1 MDLKIWL
8 KFVYFDSLVV
18 DASSSAPEEK
28 SSQQIWWKSK
38 SSFEA
43 QYFLLATEF
52 WVSIDIKS
60 DHDKPNYNPYLHK
73 KFCSKD
79 ESFHNTEYYSEK
91 WVYYSSILWVPI
103 CIMIRY
109 RMTEKNMKFPL
120 FYLANREVASLA
132 MNLKIK

>member
-73 KFCSKD
+73 FFCSKD
-79 ESFHNTEYYSEK
+79 KSFHTIYLYGIIYCIRKPSDNYLYRNFWSVSSEQK
-91 WVYYSSILWVPI
+91 K
-103 CIMIRY
+103 
-109 RMTEKNMKFPL
+109 MTLIYFKDFPMHFMTNHKL
-120 FYLANREVASLA
+120 
-132 MNLKIK
+132 